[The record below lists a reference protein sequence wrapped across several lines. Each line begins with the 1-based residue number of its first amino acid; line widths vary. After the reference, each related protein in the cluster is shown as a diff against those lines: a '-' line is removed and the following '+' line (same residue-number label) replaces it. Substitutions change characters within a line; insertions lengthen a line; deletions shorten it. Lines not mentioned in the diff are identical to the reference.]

1 MKQNILFGWP
11 KPLDLWMTHIWVV
24 NDNLS
29 SDLYYK
35 NMWLKIAMG
44 VTYPIEPFNHGDHK
58 VLNLYILE
66 FTTYIQMHFSSF

>member
-1 MKQNILFGWP
+1 
-11 KPLDLWMTHIWVV
+11 MTHIGVA
-24 NDNLS
+24 NDKIS

-44 VTYPIEPFNHGDHK
+44 VTYPIEPFNDGDHK

-66 FTTYIQMHFSSF
+66 YITYIQMHFHRFHY